1 MPFSQT
7 LHPLLARLKIP
18 KTFLYTLLF
27 FPFSVY
33 GVTSTLHPQD
43 MHSSDKVWESLI
55 FFHDAEFKIKNRKF
69 LFSFDNPSP
78 SLEKQLTI
86 QAINSNP
93 EIACRFPARYSYLL
107 IKGLLEVQKLNCPEL
122 TEYRNKVPA
131 DKFYYIFASKN
142 YSSITSMMGH
152 GMIAAEGTNSSGKMV
167 SHAYSFFADLSDAN
181 LPSLFYNSFLGGMD
195 GALVLRPLRNELDR
209 YLVKEGRELW
219 QLELKLSH
227 KKREL
232 LRDAL
237 WELKDIE
244 PEYLFHTFNC
254 ATLLQ
259 YTFAIVAPE
268 TLNHR
273 TLYTSPLD
281 LYRALQEEHYISHI
295 QIQYAQNALE
305 NFGSTYQAVQPT
317 AELQD
322 SSIGL
327 YYKEGLHLTFMGASH
342 SFNTPQIST
351 VSQTALKIG
360 AIDLNLSKK
369 EIEEIALYEF
379 LDITPKKKVSSH
391 FFIGSS
397 KNDYVS
403 YNEQTINTSIS
414 FGKTWENGS
423 VSFSLLSG
431 LRVQPKTL
439 INPLLEGYLSYKIN
453 DYTTITS
460 TANYQTDLHQ
470 SQYKLK
476 ANINKRIGKSHV
488 LFLGAERTKPRN
500 SDKLNFFTGLEYYF

>member
-1 MPFSQT
+1 MPLSHISQS
-7 LHPLLARLKIP
+7 LLTRLKIP
-18 KTFLYTLLF
+18 KFYLYLILLF
-27 FPFSVY
+27 SLPVY
-33 GVTSTLHPQD
+33 SIPSTPQPGD
-43 MHSSDKVWESLI
+43 IYSSDDIWENLI
-55 FFHDAEFKIKNRKF
+55 YFHDAEFKIRNRKF

-78 SLEKQLTI
+78 KHEKQLTI
-86 QAINSNP
+86 QAIKDNP
-93 EIACRFPARYSYLL
+93 RVACRFPARYSYLL
-107 IKGLLEVQKLNCPEL
+107 QKGLLENQKLNCPEL
-122 TEYRNKVPA
+122 TEYKNKVAA
-131 DKFYYIFASKN
+131 DRFYYIFASKN

-152 GMIAAEGTNSSGKMV
+152 GMIATEGTNSLGQKV
-167 SHAYSFFADLSDAN
+167 SHAYSFFADLSDTN

-195 GALVLRPLRNELDR
+195 GALVLRPLKNELDR
-209 YLVKEGRELW
+209 YLVEEGRELW

-259 YTFAIVAPE
+259 YTLAIVAPE

-273 TLYTSPLD
+273 TFFTSPLD
-281 LYRALQEEHYISHI
+281 IYRALQEEHYISHI
-295 QIQYAQNALE
+295 QIRYAQNALE
-305 NFGSTYQAVQPT
+305 NFGATYQAVQPT
-317 AELQD
+317 EELQD
-322 SSIGL
+322 SSISL
-327 YYKEGLHLTFMGASH
+327 YYKDGLHLTFMSASH
-342 SFNTPQIST
+342 SFNTPQVST

-369 EIEEIALYEF
+369 EIEEFALYEF

-397 KNDYVS
+397 KNDHD
-403 YNEQTINTSIS
+403 NFNKQTINTSIS
-414 FGKTWENGS
+414 FGKTWENDR

-439 INPLLEGYLSYKIN
+439 INPLLEGYLTYKIN

-460 TANYQTDLHQ
+460 TVNYQTDLHQ

-476 ANINKRIGKSHV
+476 ANINKRIGKSRV
-488 LFLGAERTKPRN
+488 LFFGAETTKPRN
-500 SDKLNFFTGLEYYF
+500 YDKLNFFTGLEYYF